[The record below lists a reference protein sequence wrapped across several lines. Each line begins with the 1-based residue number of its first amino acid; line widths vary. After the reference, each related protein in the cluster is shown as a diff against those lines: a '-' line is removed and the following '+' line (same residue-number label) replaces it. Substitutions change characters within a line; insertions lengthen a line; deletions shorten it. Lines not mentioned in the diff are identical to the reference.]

1 YLANVLP
8 NVWCDISEGL
18 PFAGRGAKRIL
29 AEVLEMAPLSRVC
42 YGSDTYGSPEPFFS
56 SALLGRQML
65 SQVLEELIADGF
77 LHAVQAPGIARRIL
91 ADNAREL
98 YQLG

>member
-1 YLANVLP
+1 
-8 NVWCDISEGL
+8 
-18 PFAGRGAKRIL
+18 
-29 AEVLEMAPLSRVC
+29 MAPLSRVC

-77 LHAVQAPGIARRIL
+77 LHDPEKHGIIIGLGMRRIAGNMGL
-91 ADNAREL
+91 DEIQEQDADPISVGLWLGQEL
-98 YQLG
+98 VDRH